1 MAMHCVPK
9 SIESHK
15 QVSMIKSYPILYSIV
30 WRINTKKK
38 NLKSIDQSQPE
49 TSVTLKNFL
58 FTKAKLLILKR

>member
-15 QVSMIKSYPILYSIV
+15 QFQFYTLLYGESIQ
-30 WRINTKKK
+30 RKK